1 MTFILAGLFT
11 EGRTDVRFLESI
23 VKKTLD
29 ELAFDCKGQI
39 ETELKTIEIDK
50 TDHHGFVEQVLEA
63 SRKGKEEYEIT
74 LICLHTDAD
83 EATHQ
88 KAFDTKIT
96 PAKNALNEKNEQKYC
111 KIAVPIVP
119 IQMTEAWMLADK
131 ELLKSEIGTNKS
143 NSDLGIHREPETIA
157 DPKDTIKNAI
167 RIAKENSTKRKRRKG
182 LDISDLYQII
192 GQKLE
197 LSKLDGISSYQE
209 FKNDLRNAFKQLNL
223 LL

>member
-1 MTFILAGLFT
+1 MTFLLAGLFT
-11 EGRTDVRFLESI
+11 EGNTDVRFLESI

-29 ELAFDCKGQI
+29 ALAFDCKGSI
-39 ETELKTIEIDK
+39 ETELKVIKINK
-50 TDHHGFVEQVLEA
+50 TDRGFVEQVLEA
-63 SRKGKEEYEIT
+63 SRKGKEEYGIT

-88 KAFDTKIT
+88 KAFDTKII
-96 PAKNALNEKNEQKYC
+96 PAKNALRAKNEQEYC
-111 KIAVPIVP
+111 KITVPIVP
-119 IQMTEAWMLADK
+119 VQMTEAWMLADK

-157 DPKDTIKNAI
+157 NPKNTIKNAI
-167 RIAKENSTKRKRRKG
+167 RIAKENLTKRRRGKG

-197 LSKLDGISSYQE
+197 LSQLDRISSYQK
-209 FKNDLRNAFKQLNL
+209 FKNHLKDAFKQLNL
-223 LL
+223 LP

>member
-1 MTFILAGLFT
+1 MVFILAGLFT

-23 VKKTLD
+23 VKRTLD

-50 TDHHGFVEQVLEA
+50 TGRGFVEQVLEA
-63 SRKGKEEYEIT
+63 SRKGKEEYGIT

-88 KAFDTKIT
+88 RAFETKII
-96 PAKNALNEKNEQKYC
+96 PARNALNEKNEQAYC

-119 IQMTEAWMLADK
+119 VQMTEAWMLADK

-167 RIAKENSTKRKRRKG
+167 RIAKENLTKQKRGKG

-192 GQKLE
+192 GQKLA
-197 LSKLDGISSYQE
+197 LSKLDRISSYQE
-209 FKNDLRNAFKQLNL
+209 FKNNLRDAFKQLNL
-223 LL
+223 LH